1 MTESDV
7 RHFQEKLEVHREE
20 ILKMLFRL
28 GDETRSSYSD
38 GPQDFGDLC
47 MSSSVKESLFQ
58 QRAHLTQMVRRTE
71 AALHRMR
78 QGEYGFCTACGDAIN
93 RKRLEALPWTQ
104 YCLRCQEAAERQAA
118 PWPHPAQ
125 PKPALGLHR

>member
-20 ILKMLFRL
+20 VLKMLFRL
-28 GDETRSSYSD
+28 GDEARSSNPD

-47 MSSSVKESLFQ
+47 MNSSVKESLFQ

-71 AALHRMR
+71 AALHQMR
-78 QGEYGFCTACGDAIN
+78 LGEYGFCTACGEAIN

-104 YCLRCQEAAERQAA
+104 YCIRCQEAAERQGRGWQQPVA
-118 PWPHPAQ
+118 PR
-125 PKPALGLHR
+125 PALGLR